1 MLLQQ
6 PMAVLALLLLML
18 AAYTAARR
26 LIDSAPTAQPD
37 GPFNAFTNVIQP
49 TNDKAFR
56 DFAVVATLTNPVTL
70 ESFVLIFGGESAA
83 RGPLGDTLVFN
94 TTTMTLQTLD
104 LVIAP
109 PPRYAAAFA
118 VIDGGRSLFL
128 VGGTTGPFLSH

>member
-1 MLLQQ
+1 
-6 PMAVLALLLLML
+6 MAVLALLLLML

-37 GPFNAFTNVIQP
+37 GPFNAYVNISPPPNSQ
-49 TNDKAFR
+49 AFR
-56 DFAVVATLTNPVTL
+56 DYAVVATLTNPVTL
-70 ESFVLIFGGESAA
+70 ESFVLIFGGESTV
-83 RGPLGDTLVFN
+83 REPLGDTLVFN

-109 PPRYAAAFA
+109 PARYAAAFA

-128 VGGTTGPFLSH
+128 VGGTTGSFLSH